1 MSHSRFKDPTAPG
14 KFAFTCWDWTGAVFR
29 SQGGFASHTEAD
41 RAAEQAECEMTFRAM
56 MGAEEKSGV
65 ELTLDEIFTELTE

>member
-1 MSHSRFKDPTAPG
+1 MSHSRFKDPAAPG

-41 RAAEQAECEMTFRAM
+41 RAAEQAEREMTFRAT
-56 MGAEEKSGV
+56 EEKSGV
-65 ELTLDEIFTELTE
+65 ELTLDEIFNELTE